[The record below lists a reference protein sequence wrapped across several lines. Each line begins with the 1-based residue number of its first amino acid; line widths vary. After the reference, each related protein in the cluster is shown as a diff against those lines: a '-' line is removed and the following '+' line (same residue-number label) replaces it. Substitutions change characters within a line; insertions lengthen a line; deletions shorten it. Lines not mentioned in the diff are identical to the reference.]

1 MLGAGD
7 LERIGNGMIRNR
19 RRTLSTIV
27 FAAVLAAA
35 LTGCSGGS
43 AAPSASPSPSP
54 TKTAT
59 PSPTPTPTA
68 TPDDTVAPANLPTD
82 CNTLATPDVRQAA
95 IGDLTLQSDGV
106 GFVRPAPAN
115 ATLVLGCDWIVGD
128 STGMLLL
135 ISTAAPT
142 DVAAAVTTLPG
153 LGYQC
158 GVSDD
163 FGADFCQL
171 EGSAPDTEEM
181 IVARDGVWIYL
192 STSNRNGRAFLS
204 DIATGIWG

>member
-1 MLGAGD
+1 
-7 LERIGNGMIRNR
+7 MIRT
-19 RRTLSTIV
+19 RTLSTIV
-27 FAAVLAAA
+27 LAAALAAVLA
-35 LTGCSGGS
+35 GCGGGSGG
-43 AAPSASPSPSP
+43 PTASPSTPSP
-54 TKTAT
+54 TQTAT
-59 PSPTPTPTA
+59 PTPTPTPEPEP
-68 TPDDTVAPANLPTD
+68 TETVAPANLPTD
-82 CNTLATPDVRQAA
+82 CSTLATPEVRQEA
-95 IGDLTLQSDGV
+95 IGDLTLQGDGV
-106 GFVRPAPAN
+106 GFVRPVPAN

-135 ISTAAPT
+135 ISTAAPA
-142 DVAAAVTTLPG
+142 DVATAVTTLPG
-153 LGYQC
+153 LGYEC

-171 EGSAPDTEEM
+171 EGDAPDTEEL

>member
-68 TPDDTVAPANLPTD
+68 TPDDTVAPNLPTD

-106 GFVRPAPAN
+106 GFVRPAPSN

>member
-1 MLGAGD
+1 MS
-7 LERIGNGMIRNR
+7 RT
-19 RRTLSTIV
+19 RTLSTVV

-35 LTGCSGGS
+35 LSGCGGGSGG
-43 AAPSASPSPSP
+43 PSASPSSPSP

-59 PSPTPTPTA
+59 PTPTPTPTPEP
-68 TPDDTVAPANLPTD
+68 TETVAPANLPTD

-106 GFVRPAPAN
+106 GFIRPAPAN

-135 ISTAAPT
+135 ISTATPA

-153 LGYQC
+153 LGYSC

-171 EGSAPDTEEM
+171 PGSSPDTEEM

-204 DIATGIWG
+204 DIASGIWG

>member
-1 MLGAGD
+1 
-7 LERIGNGMIRNR
+7 MIRTLT
-19 RRTLSTIV
+19 RTHTHSLTAIV
-27 FAAVLAAA
+27 FAAVLTAA
-35 LTGCSGGS
+35 LAGCGGGS
-43 AAPSASPSPSP
+43 GTPTPSPTTPSP

-59 PSPTPTPTA
+59 PTPTPTPTPVP
-68 TPDDTVAPANLPTD
+68 TETVAPANLPTD
-82 CNTLATPDVRQAA
+82 CNTLATPDVRAAA
-95 IGDLTLQSDGV
+95 IGDLTLQGDGV
-106 GFVRPAPAN
+106 GFTRPVPAN

-135 ISTAAPT
+135 ISTAAPA

-153 LGYQC
+153 LGYEC
-158 GVSDD
+158 AVSDD

-171 EGSAPDTEEM
+171 PGSGPDTEEM

-204 DIATGIWG
+204 DIASGIWG

>member
-1 MLGAGD
+1 
-7 LERIGNGMIRNR
+7 MIRT
-19 RRTLSTIV
+19 RTLSTIV
-27 FAAVLAAA
+27 LAAALAAVLA
-35 LTGCSGGS
+35 GCGGGSGG
-43 AAPSASPSPSP
+43 PTASPS
-54 TKTAT
+54 T
-59 PSPTPTPTA
+59 PSPSQTATPTA
-68 TPDDTVAPANLPTD
+68 TPTPEPEPTETVAPANLPTD
-82 CNTLATPDVRQAA
+82 CSTLATPEVRQEA
-95 IGDLTLQSDGV
+95 IGDLTLQGDGV
-106 GFVRPAPAN
+106 GFVRPVPAN

-135 ISTAAPT
+135 ISTAAPA
-142 DVAAAVTTLPG
+142 DVATAVTTLPG
-153 LGYQC
+153 LGYEC

-171 EGSAPDTEEM
+171 EGDAPDTEEL

>member
-1 MLGAGD
+1 
-7 LERIGNGMIRNR
+7 MIRNR
-19 RRTLSTIV
+19 TRTRTLSTIV

-43 AAPSASPSPSP
+43 TAPSASPSSPSP
-54 TKTAT
+54 TNTA
-59 PSPTPTPTA
+59 SPTPTATPTPTP

-115 ATLVLGCDWIVGD
+115 AALVLGCDWIVGD

-135 ISTAAPT
+135 ISTAAPA

>member
-1 MLGAGD
+1 
-7 LERIGNGMIRNR
+7 MIRT
-19 RRTLSTIV
+19 RTRTVTTIV

-35 LTGCSGGS
+35 LAGCGGGS
-43 AAPSASPSPSP
+43 G
-54 TKTAT
+54 TAT
-59 PSPTPTPTA
+59 PSPSTPSPTKSATPTPTPTT
-68 TPDDTVAPANLPTD
+68 TPVSTDTAPAANLPTD
-82 CNTLATPDVRQAA
+82 CNTLATPEVRQAA

-106 GFVRPAPAN
+106 GFIRPVPAN

-135 ISTAAPT
+135 ISTAAPAA
-142 DVAAAVTTLPG
+142 VAAAVTTLPG
-153 LGYQC
+153 LGYEC

-163 FGADFCQL
+163 FGADFCQM
-171 EGSAPDTEEM
+171 EGSGPDTEEM

-204 DIATGIWG
+204 DIASGIWG

>member
-1 MLGAGD
+1 
-7 LERIGNGMIRNR
+7 MIRT
-19 RRTLSTIV
+19 RTLSTI
-27 FAAVLAAA
+27 LAAA
-35 LTGCSGGS
+35 AVTLALNGCAGGSGG
-43 AAPSASPSPSP
+43 PTASPTTASP
-54 TKTAT
+54 TQAPTAT
-59 PSPTPTPTA
+59 PTPTPEPTE
-68 TPDDTVAPANLPTD
+68 TVAPANLPTD
-82 CNTLATPDVRQAA
+82 CSTLATPAVRAEA
-95 IGDLTLQSDGV
+95 IGDLTLQSDGA

-135 ISTAAPT
+135 ISTAAPS
-142 DVAAAVTTLPG
+142 DVAEAVTTLPG
-153 LGYQC
+153 LGYEC
-158 GVSDD
+158 SFSDD

>member
-1 MLGAGD
+1 M
-7 LERIGNGMIRNR
+7 NR
-19 RRTLSTIV
+19 TRTRTLSTIV
-27 FAAVLAAA
+27 FAAVLTAA
-35 LTGCSGGS
+35 LAGCGGGS
-43 AAPSASPSPSP
+43 GTPTPSPSTP
-54 TKTAT
+54 SPSKTAT
-59 PSPTPTPTA
+59 PTPTPTP
-68 TPDDTVAPANLPTD
+68 TPTETETIAPANLPTD

-95 IGDLTLQSDGV
+95 IGDLTLQGDGV
-106 GFVRPAPAN
+106 GFIRPVPAN

-135 ISTAAPT
+135 ISTAAPA

-153 LGYQC
+153 LGYEC

-171 EGSAPDTEEM
+171 EGNAPDTEEM

>member
-1 MLGAGD
+1 
-7 LERIGNGMIRNR
+7 MIRTR
-19 RRTLSTIV
+19 SRTLPTIV
-27 FAAVLAAA
+27 LTAVLAFA
-35 LTGCSGGS
+35 LAGCAGGS
-43 AAPSASPSPSP
+43 AGPSASPSTPSP
-54 TKTAT
+54 TETATPTTTPT
-59 PSPTPTPTA
+59 PSPTP
-68 TPDDTVAPANLPTD
+68 DETVAPANLPSD
-82 CNTLATPDVRQAA
+82 CSTLATPDVRQAA

-106 GFVRPAPAN
+106 GFVRPTPAN
-115 ATLVLGCDWIVGD
+115 AALALGCDWIVGD

-135 ISTAAPT
+135 ISTADPA
-142 DVAAAVTTLPG
+142 DVATALTTLPG
-153 LGYQC
+153 LGYEC

-163 FGADFCQL
+163 FGADVCQL

>member
-1 MLGAGD
+1 
-7 LERIGNGMIRNR
+7 MIRT
-19 RRTLSTIV
+19 RTLSMI
-27 FAAVLAAA
+27 LAAA
-35 LTGCSGGS
+35 AVTLALSGCAGGSGG
-43 AAPSASPSPSP
+43 PTASPS
-54 TKTAT
+54 T
-59 PSPTPTPTA
+59 PTPTPTQTPTA
-68 TPDDTVAPANLPTD
+68 TPTPTPTPEPTETVAPANLPTD
-82 CNTLATPDVRQAA
+82 CSTLATPEVRTEA

-135 ISTAAPT
+135 ISTAAPS

-153 LGYQC
+153 LGYEC
-158 GVSDD
+158 SFSDD
-163 FGADFCQL
+163 FGADYCQL
-171 EGSAPDTEEM
+171 EGNAPDTEEM
-181 IVARDGVWIYL
+181 IVARDGVWVYL